1 LSEKVKFQAI
11 KGVRDILPPESE
23 LWNRVEQTAREVFAT
38 YGFGEIRLPN
48 FELARLFEHGVGD
61 ETDIVTK
68 ELYVWVDS
76 PVANRA
82 LRSVRA
88 KEIENAY
95 RTIHDDEN
103 VRAELIKQAEAGA
116 FDNLNRANLICLRP
130 EATASVVRA
139 YIEHGMKTWPQ
150 PVKLY
155 YMGPMFRRER
165 PQKGRYRQ
173 FYQIGAEV
181 LGQADVVAID
191 AEVIEMVMSFLDRV
205 GLAGT
210 TLYINSIGCKE
221 CRPRYVEILRQE
233 LRKVKDQLGP
243 DSQRRIET
251 NPLRVLDS
259 KLSEEQPI
267 IERLPRIV
275 DYLCNAC
282 RESFA
287 ELHNDLKRRGI
298 RYEVNWRLV
307 RGLDYYVRTTFEIT
321 ALGLGSQ
328 DAVCGGGRYDGL
340 VEILGGPPTS
350 GFGFAIGTDRLILA
364 LGDAAANRIQT
375 HDEFLP
381 NFSVALQRPDVVIAG
396 TSKETWDQ
404 AILLAGSLRKRGLSV
419 FLPKSGTKIPKVFE
433 AAQRMGV
440 RVAILLGETELRE
453 DRYTVR
459 VINPL
464 TPDLP
469 RDLSVQASEI
479 TLYGKVVKLR
489 QDLERAVLRLATGK
503 SDMDTQRNLSDI
515 VDRLTQIRLLTPKMN
530 NAIKDLLP
538 TLNRAIHGR
547 TLTDGS
553 VEWALAYGNLLLN
566 ELETLSPSE
575 R

>member
-23 LWNRVEQTAREVFAT
+23 LWNRVEQTAREVFGT

-95 RTIHDDEN
+95 RAIHDDEN
-103 VRAELIKQAEAGA
+103 VRTELIKQADAGA

-191 AEVIEMVMSFLDRV
+191 AEVIEMVMSFLGRV

-259 KLSEEQPI
+259 KLPEEQPI

-287 ELHNDLKRRGI
+287 ELLHDLKRRGI

-440 RVAILLGETELRE
+440 RVAILVGETELRE

-515 VDRLTQIRLLTPKMN
+515 VDRLTQMRLLTPKMN
-530 NAIKDLLP
+530 NAIRDLLP